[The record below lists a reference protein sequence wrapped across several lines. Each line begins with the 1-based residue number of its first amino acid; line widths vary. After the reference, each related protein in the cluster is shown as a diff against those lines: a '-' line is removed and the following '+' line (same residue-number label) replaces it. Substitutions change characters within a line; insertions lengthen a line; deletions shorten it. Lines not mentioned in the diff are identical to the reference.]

1 MKRRDSSTL
10 DLFKDFKPQPVVARF
25 DEQEIR
31 ATSIAAR
38 MAKAVSKAL
47 KDDGRSRDKIAEHMS
62 EIVGERVPASM
73 LDAYASEAKEAH
85 KITAERLLALIVAT
99 EDERLLNALLVN
111 TGLIV
116 VPARFEALIR
126 REMAI
131 EARDRLDKEINA
143 ARAEWEA
150 KR

>member
-1 MKRRDSSTL
+1 MARRDSSTL
-10 DLFKDFKPQPVVARF
+10 DLFKDFRPQPVVARF

-31 ATSIAAR
+31 AASVAAR

-47 KDDGRSRDKIAEHMS
+47 KDDGRSREKIAEHMS
-62 EIVGERVPASM
+62 AILGERVPASM

-99 EDERLLNALLVN
+99 EDERLLNALLVD
-111 TGLIV
+111 TGLV
-116 VPARFEALIR
+116 AVPARFEALIR

-131 EARDRLDKEINA
+131 EARTRLDREIA
-143 ARAEWEA
+143 AAGAEWEA